1 MQNWGGGRV
10 LVAGVAG
17 IIVGA
22 LAEAWINSLVGATVV
37 TDGMLWGAVLGILI
51 ASVPNFSRMGA
62 LTVKS
67 DKPAVNLLM
76 GLGLF
81 VVISAVIILLFL
93 GLFSLLGRLLL

>member
-1 MQNWGGGRV
+1 MRDWSGNRV

-22 LAEAWINSLVGATVV
+22 LAEAWINGLVGATVV
-37 TDGMLWGAVLGILI
+37 TDGMLWGAALGIFL
-51 ASVPNFSRMGA
+51 ASVPSFSRMGA

-67 DKPAVNLLM
+67 DRPAVNLLV

-81 VVISAVIILLFL
+81 VVISAVIVLLFL

>member
-1 MQNWGGGRV
+1 
-10 LVAGVAG
+10 
-17 IIVGA
+17 
-22 LAEAWINSLVGATVV
+22 
-37 TDGMLWGAVLGILI
+37 VLGIFL

-67 DKPAVNLLM
+67 DKPAVNLLV

-81 VVISAVIILLFL
+81 VVISAVIVLLFL